1 MASRTLEQ
9 VCVRMRSAYVRR
21 LDHVYVDPYPQNLIY
36 TETEQKPNK
45 QKT

>member
-9 VCVRMRSAYVRR
+9 VCVRMSLAYVRK
-21 LDHVYVDPYPQNLIY
+21 LDHVYANPYPQNLIY